1 MESITPTLLLAIPAL
16 PLCAFLV
23 QILIGNLLPREGDWV
38 SLAAITGSFLL
49 SLRVFYLVIY
59 AYEPGFSVHY
69 PFTWID
75 LQTFDITMGLYV
87 DNLSAVMLMVVTG
100 VGGLIHLYSVGY
112 MEGDPGKYR
121 FFAYLSLFSFSMLGI
136 VLTDNLFG
144 LFVFWELV
152 GLCSF
157 FLIGFWY
164 EKPEAANASKKAFLT
179 TRVGDLGMLLGIFF
193 VLWTLGPHF
202 DKPLAF
208 ETIFHA
214 AGPGYFNYTLLTATG
229 ILLFFGAVGK
239 SAQLPLHV
247 WLPDAMEG
255 PTPVSALI
263 HAATMVAAGV
273 YMVARLTPF
282 FSVHTLLFIGY
293 VGALTAF
300 FAASVALVKND
311 IKKALAYSTVSQ
323 LGYMF
328 LALGLGAYLAGTLHL
343 TTHAIFK
350 ALLFMGSG
358 SIIHAVHT
366 QDMRDMGGLWKKMPI
381 TFITFG
387 AATLAIAG
395 IPFFSGFYSK
405 EKILES
411 AMLFGMTTQN
421 TYIPYLHMLPA
432 ILGFLAAGMTAFYMF
447 RIVFMTFFGEP
458 GDEERVHHAHESPRS
473 MTIPM
478 AILAVFCFAFF
489 FQAGPSEP
497 GKTSHGET
505 NQHAAVQ
512 QTDGLFAQSAYAAE
526 STGHAEESADKE
538 SHGKSDEKH
547 ADSGGESGGHAGWF
561 EALITNP
568 DPVKHYDHKL
578 HKYAKSMTA
587 ILSLT
592 IAGAG
597 IFLAAALYASVL
609 WLPVTAVA
617 LAVLS
622 LTVNWWLWI
631 VLLGLASGIYLIRE
645 PLRVDET
652 PESLQGLEKL
662 LAAKY
667 YFDEF
672 YRDTFVKGTLVSA
685 NLSSWIDSRIVDG
698 IVNGS
703 GVILKLN
710 AYVAGAID
718 NVIVDGLVNGVG
730 YLLEDWGDRLRRLQT
745 GQVQWYFNMIAFGLG
760 AALLLSIIFF

>member
-1 MESITPTLLLAIPAL
+1 MESITPILLLTIPAL
-16 PLCAFLV
+16 PLCAFFV
-23 QILIGNLLPREGDWV
+23 QILIGKTLPRDGDWV

-49 SLRVFYLVIY
+49 SLRVFYRVIY
-59 AYEPGFSVHY
+59 AYEPGFEVHY

-75 LQTFDITMGLYV
+75 LQAFDITMGLYV
-87 DNLSAVMLMVVTG
+87 DSLSAVMLMVVTG

-164 EKPEAANASKKAFLT
+164 NKPEAANASKKAFLT

-193 VLWTLGPHF
+193 VLWTLGGHT
-202 DKPLAF
+202 DTPLAF
-208 ETIFHA
+208 ETIFRAVKHNMFE
-214 AGPGYFNYTLLTATG
+214 PTFLTATG

-282 FSVHTLLFIGY
+282 FSTHTLLFIGY
-293 VGALTAF
+293 VGGLTAF
-300 FAASVALVKND
+300 FAASIALVKND

-328 LALGLGAYLAGTLHL
+328 LGLGLGSYLAGTLHL

-381 TFITFG
+381 TFITFVT
-387 AATLAIAG
+387 ATLAIAG

-405 EKILES
+405 EKILEGTI
-411 AMLFGMTTQN
+411 MFGLTTSN
-421 TYIPYLHMLPA
+421 AYVPYLHMLPA
-432 ILGFLAAGMTAFYMF
+432 VLGFLAAGMTAFYMF

-458 GDEERVHHAHESPRS
+458 GDEERVSHAHESPRT

-478 AILAVFCFAFF
+478 ALLAVFCFAFF
-489 FQAGPSEP
+489 FQAGPSDP
-497 GKTSHGET
+497 GKINTAET
-505 NQHAAVQ
+505 EQHAAVQ
-512 QTDGLFAQSAYAAE
+512 QSDRGLVQPAHAAE
-526 STGHAEESADKE
+526 SGGEHAESKDHSK
-538 SHGKSDEKH
+538 
-547 ADSGGESGGHAGWF
+547 ESGGSGGWF
-561 EALITNP
+561 EVLLVNP
-568 DPVKHYDHKL
+568 DPIKHYDHDL
-578 HKYAKSMTA
+578 HKFAKHTTA
-587 ILSLT
+587 MLSLL

-597 IFLAAALYASVL
+597 IILAAALYASVI
-609 WLPVTAVA
+609 WVPVTGGIMA
-617 LAVLS
+617 LFS
-622 LTVNWWLWI
+622 LKASWWLWLVI
-631 VLLGLASGIYLIRE
+631 LGITGGIYLIRE
-645 PLRVDET
+645 SLRVEET
-652 PESLQGLEKL
+652 PKYLKGFEKL

-672 YRDTFVKGTLVSA
+672 YRDTFVRGTLVSA
-685 NLSSWIDSRIVDG
+685 NLSSWVDSRIVDG

-703 GVILKLN
+703 GVFLKLH

-718 NVIVDGLVNGVG
+718 NIIVDGLVDGVG
-730 YLLEDWGDRLRRLQT
+730 YLLKDWGDRLRNLQT
-745 GQVQWYFNMIAFGLG
+745 GQVQWYFNLIAFGLG
-760 AALLLSIIFF
+760 GVLLLSIIFF

>member
-1 MESITPTLLLAIPAL
+1 METIPLTLLLAIPAL
-16 PLCAFLV
+16 PLLAFLI
-23 QILIGNLLPREGDWV
+23 QILVGKSLPRHGDWV
-38 SLAAITGSFLL
+38 SLAAIFGSFLI
-49 SLRVFYLVIY
+49 SLRIFYLVLY
-59 AYEPGFSVHY
+59 TFEPGFTVHHPY
-69 PFTWID
+69 TWID
-75 LQTFDITMGLYV
+75 FNQFDITMGIFV
-87 DNLSAVMLMVVTG
+87 DNLTAVMLIIVTG
-100 VGGLIHLYSVGY
+100 VGMLIHFYSVGY

-144 LFVFWELV
+144 LFIFWELV

-179 TRVGDLGMLLGIFF
+179 TRVGDLGMLAGILII
-193 VLWTLGPHF
+193 VLTLGTHY
-202 DKPLAF
+202 DAPLAF
-208 ETIFHA
+208 ESIFNA
-214 AGPGYFNYTLLTATG
+214 AAHHNYFGSTLLTATG

-282 FSVHTLLFIGY
+282 FTTEALLFIGY
-293 VGALTAF
+293 TGAITAF
-300 FAASVALVKND
+300 VAASIALVKND
-311 IKKALAYSTVSQ
+311 IKKGLAYSTISQ

-328 LALGLGAYLAGTLHL
+328 LGLGLGAYLAGTLHL

-381 TFITFG
+381 TFITFLT
-387 AATLAIAG
+387 ATMAIAG

-405 EKILES
+405 EKILEG
-411 AMLFGMTTQN
+411 ALLFGLTTSN
-421 TYIPYLHMLPA
+421 SYIGSLHMIPA

-447 RIVFMTFFGEP
+447 RMVFMTFFGEP
-458 GDEERVHHAHESPRS
+458 GDEERVSHAHESPKS

-478 AILAVFCFAFF
+478 AILAVFCFGFF
-489 FQAGPSEP
+489 FQAGPSKSGKSNHGESP
-497 GKTSHGET
+497 GSSEHAMKENATSNSLVSAVRAAEEKTKGNQSEGHGEKSHAKKASHG
-505 NQHAAVQ
+505 
-512 QTDGLFAQSAYAAE
+512 
-526 STGHAEESADKE
+526 
-538 SHGKSDEKH
+538 
-547 ADSGGESGGHAGWF
+547 GWF

-568 DPVKHYDHKL
+568 DPIKHYSSAEH
-578 HKYAKSMTA
+578 HRAKALTATFSM
-587 ILSLT
+587 IL
-592 IAGAG
+592 AGSG
-597 IFLAAALYASVL
+597 ILLAAAMYASIIWIGVSGL
-609 WLPVTAVA
+609 S

-622 LTVNWWLWI
+622 LTVNWWVWVI
-631 VLLGLASGIYLIRE
+631 LLALTAVAYWLGKNYDM
-645 PLRVDET
+645 DET
-652 PESLQGLEKL
+652 PEKLLGLKKL

-672 YRDTFVKGTLVSA
+672 YRDTAVRSTLISA
-685 NLSSWIDSRIVDG
+685 DLSSWIDSRIVDG
-698 IVNGS
+698 IVNAAG
-703 GVILKLN
+703 LLTKLN
-710 AYVAGAID
+710 AFVAGAID
-718 NVIVDGLVNGVG
+718 NVIVDGLVDGTANFLG
-730 YLLEDWGDRLRRLQT
+730 YCGDKVRHLQT
-745 GQVQWYFNMIAFGLG
+745 GEVQWYINLIAFGL
-760 AALLLSIIFF
+760 AAVIFVTILFI